1 VTGGDPVRVTG
12 LTRAPAERVWHWLAD
27 PYSYADWVCGT
38 ARVRSAD
45 ADWPAVGSRLQH
57 RFGRWPLVALDHT
70 SVLEA
75 EPPHRLVLAA
85 NARPWALVRAEV
97 IVTAT
102 ATGAH
107 VQLCE
112 QVVGGRIA
120 RLPRASRRVQRWR
133 NRRSLAHLIA
143 LAEGA
148 EPGRRVGA

>member
-1 VTGGDPVRVTG
+1 MTG

-38 ARVRSAD
+38 ATVRSAD

-57 RFGRWPLVALDHT
+57 RFGRRPLVALDHT
-70 SVLEA
+70 RVLEA

-85 NARPWALVRAEV
+85 NARPWAVVRAEV

-112 QVVGGRIA
+112 QVVGGRVA
-120 RLPRASRRVQRWR
+120 RLPGVTRRVQRWR
-133 NRRSLAHLIA
+133 NRRSLARLIA
-143 LAEGA
+143 LAEQG
-148 EPGRRVGA
+148 EPAGQVRG